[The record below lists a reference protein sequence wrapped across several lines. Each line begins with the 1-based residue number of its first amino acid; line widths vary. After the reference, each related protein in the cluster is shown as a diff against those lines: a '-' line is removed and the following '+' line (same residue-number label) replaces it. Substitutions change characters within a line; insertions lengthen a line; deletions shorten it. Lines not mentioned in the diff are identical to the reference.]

1 MSRHEDRT
9 HTQEQLAVIKGLK
22 QLRRVNRWWLAP
34 LTEEQISSPEVEAYL
49 KRDLDADPVADAQ
62 LEKDLVTAIYLSV
75 KRSKWKP
82 RQSAKLLARQAIEE
96 LRAARLT
103 ALYHDNRIS
112 AKRYQEECANNY
124 VQNALVVTKR
134 VVKRYGYKALKG
146 GLTLGLLLA
155 GLPHAAVAA
164 GGLMLVN
171 ALIPKKYKEKIKA
184 KVKEIARTAVATVQR
199 GLTHLKEKGRQ
210 VATQAASAIVKVT
223 QAAQRVAEPVVEA
236 VKSALQTVKE
246 GTKKVFRFL
255 FRR

>member
-1 MSRHEDRT
+1 M
-9 HTQEQLAVIKGLK
+9 
-22 QLRRVNRWWLAP
+22 
-34 LTEEQISSPEVEAYL
+34 
-49 KRDLDADPVADAQ
+49 
-62 LEKDLVTAIYLSV
+62 
-75 KRSKWKP
+75 
-82 RQSAKLLARQAIEE
+82 
-96 LRAARLT
+96 
-103 ALYHDNRIS
+103 
-112 AKRYQEECANNY
+112 
-124 VQNALVVTKR
+124 
-134 VVKRYGYKALKG
+134 KG

>member
-1 MSRHEDRT
+1 M
-9 HTQEQLAVIKGLK
+9 
-22 QLRRVNRWWLAP
+22 
-34 LTEEQISSPEVEAYL
+34 
-49 KRDLDADPVADAQ
+49 
-62 LEKDLVTAIYLSV
+62 VTAIYLSV

-103 ALYHDNRIS
+103 VLYHDNRIS